1 MTPGQGHGHDDILE
15 TLHNPRY
22 LSLSKIK
29 IVKIDLKMTQAILAH
44 IFFTAQ
50 LVQRMSRVKFINS
63 KTYKK
68 VRYILTFL
76 WKRLMLSV
84 LL

>member
-1 MTPGQGHGHDDILE
+1 MTPGQGHRHDDILE
-15 TLHNPRY
+15 TLYNPRS
-22 LSLSKIK
+22 LSLGKIK

-50 LVQRMSRVKFINS
+50 LLQRMSRVKFINS

-68 VRYILTFL
+68 FVTY
-76 WKRLMLSV
+76 
-84 LL
+84 